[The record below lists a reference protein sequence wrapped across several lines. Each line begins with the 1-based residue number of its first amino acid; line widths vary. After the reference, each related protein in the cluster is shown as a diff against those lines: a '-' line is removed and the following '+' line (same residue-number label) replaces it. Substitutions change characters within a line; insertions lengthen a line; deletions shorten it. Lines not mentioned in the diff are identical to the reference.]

1 MADQQAQQAIKKEK
15 ADADI
20 LQKAQAMD
28 EARRAIKGKGKG
40 KPRVRSYEIMDVD
53 DSHFSK
59 KLVQKVLKE
68 KPDNWEEE
76 AKEPIL
82 FKCDLGHN
90 GVRRRRQRFR
100 QISGGIPKG
109 CFLQHERT
117 GQRSD
122 DRKVH
127 QSE

>member
-28 EARRAIKGKGKG
+28 EARRTIKGKGKG

-59 KLVQKVLKE
+59 KLVQKVLLE
-68 KPDNWEEE
+68 KPDN
-76 AKEPIL
+76 
-82 FKCDLGHN
+82 
-90 GVRRRRQRFR
+90 
-100 QISGGIPKG
+100 
-109 CFLQHERT
+109 
-117 GQRSD
+117 
-122 DRKVH
+122 
-127 QSE
+127 